1 MKAVFLLLLCSL
13 AVSQGTRP
21 VRTTRPRP
29 LPRPRPRPGPVRWN
43 CREGPRLYG
52 AMQIDAGM
60 GQVVVAD
67 KYKRTYFLSGLAF
80 YRLGRLGMKH
90 VTVGA
95 GGLWGSCHA
104 NKVYKYV
111 AGDFKLAKG
120 LSMHQVDAGGDGQI
134 VGVGSGRHNA
144 YCLKEE
150 TASGFYGRHT
160 LSWTSLS
167 RKMMYYSCGPR
178 MGCWGVDKSH
188 RIWVTK
194 NISPTNCRTSG
205 WTAVPGPRM
214 KMIEVSS
221 DGNVFGVT
229 TTGRVYQRAGI
240 TNGRRQGKRW
250 VYVPMCMPVRH
261 LSYDLCN
268 LWIVTTSG
276 LIMKCSR

>member
-1 MKAVFLLLLCSL
+1 MKAVVALLLLLCSL
-13 AVSQGTRP
+13 AVSLADR
-21 VRTTRPRP
+21 
-29 LPRPRPRPGPVRWN
+29 RWT

-52 AMQIDAGM
+52 AIQIDAGM

-67 KYKRTYFLSGLAF
+67 KYKRTYLLSGLAF

-95 GGLWGSCHA
+95 GGLWGSCLA

-120 LSMHQVDAGGDGQI
+120 LSMYQVDAGGDGQI
-134 VGVGSGRHNA
+134 VGVGSGSYNA
-144 YCLKEE
+144 YCLKEKE
-150 TASGFYGRHT
+150 ALGYCGRRT
-160 LSWTSLS
+160 LSWTYLS
-167 RKMMYYSCGPR
+167 RKMKYYSCGPR
-178 MGCWGVDKSH
+178 MGCWGVDKRF

-221 DGNVFGVT
+221 DGKVFGVT
-229 TTGRVYQRAGI
+229 TTGRIYQRAGI
-240 TNGRRQGKRW
+240 TNHRRQGTRW
-250 VYVPMCMPVRH
+250 VYVPMCMAVRH
-261 LSYDLCN
+261 VSYDLLN
-268 LWIVTTSG
+268 LWVVTTSG
-276 LIMKCSR
+276 LIMKCSC

>member
-1 MKAVFLLLLCSL
+1 MRAVVALLLLLCSL
-13 AVSQGTRP
+13 AVSHG
-21 VRTTRPRP
+21 
-29 LPRPRPRPGPVRWN
+29 WN

-67 KYKRTYFLSGLAF
+67 KYKRTYFLSGLSF

-134 VGVGSGRHNA
+134 VGVGTGKHNA
-144 YCLKEE
+144 YCLKEK
-150 TASGFYGRHT
+150 TALGFCGRRT
-160 LSWTSLS
+160 LSLTYLS
-167 RKMMYYSCGPR
+167 RQMKYYSCGPR
-178 MGCWGVDKSH
+178 MGCWGVDKRY

-194 NISPTNCRTSG
+194 NISPTSCRTSG

-221 DGNVFGVT
+221 DGEVFGVT
-229 TTGRVYQRAGI
+229 TTGKIYKRAGI
-240 TNGRRQGKRW
+240 TNGRREGKRW
-250 VYVPMCMPVRH
+250 VHVPMCMAVRH
-261 LSYDLCN
+261 VSFDQCN
-268 LWIVTTSG
+268 LWVVTTSD
-276 LIMKCSR
+276 LIMKCSRKFISPA

>member
-1 MKAVFLLLLCSL
+1 
-13 AVSQGTRP
+13 
-21 VRTTRPRP
+21 
-29 LPRPRPRPGPVRWN
+29 
-43 CREGPRLYG
+43 
-52 AMQIDAGM
+52 MQIDAGM
-60 GQVVVAD
+60 GKVVVAD
-67 KYKRTYFLSGLAF
+67 KYKRTYFLSGLAV

-95 GGLWGSCHA
+95 GGLWGTCQA

-120 LSMHQVDAGGDGQI
+120 LSMHQVDAGGNGQI
-134 VGVGSGRHNA
+134 VGVGSGSYNA
-144 YCLKEE
+144 YCLKEK

-178 MGCWGVDKSH
+178 MGCWGVDKSY

-205 WTAVPGPRM
+205 WTAVSGPRM

-229 TTGRVYQRAGI
+229 TTGRVYQRIGI
-240 TNGRRQGKRW
+240 TNHSRQGTRW
-250 VYVPMCMPVRH
+250 VYVPMCMSVRH
-261 LSYDLCN
+261 LSYDLKN

-276 LIMKCSR
+276 LIMKCSC